1 MKQLFELLYN
11 DIWQWSLQHF
21 LNIFY
26 NTLMSN
32 PMMSNDKIKIYLDL
46 DLIIILNER
55 FMHPID
61 HTTDINHVL
70 LQTEKSY

>member
-32 PMMSNDKIKIYLDL
+32 PTLSNDDSLNANINLIYNL
-46 DLIIILNER
+46 
-55 FMHPID
+55 
-61 HTTDINHVL
+61 
-70 LQTEKSY
+70 KS